1 MITSPIIA
9 HRGLSSLAPENTLA
23 ALKLAAEQG
32 VQWVEIDAI
41 ACGDGSI
48 VMWHDNS
55 VDRCSDG
62 TGAMNEHS
70 AQSVAKLDCGS
81 WFSNAFKGEP
91 VASIEQAIILIQS
104 LGLGL
109 NLEIKLYENS
119 AEQVTAPVLKLL
131 AEHWQDFD
139 KLIISSFDHA
149 ALTYCHQNAPQI
161 QLGVLYD
168 KIPDHWESDLQSVDA
183 VSCHCNYKHLTQAQ
197 TSAIKAKNY
206 QLYCYTANDPKS
218 VEDHWEWGVD
228 AIITDYPQRYLSER
242 QRGEIQ
248 T

>member
-23 ALKLAAEQG
+23 ALSLAAEQG

-55 VDRCSDG
+55 VDRCSNG
-62 TGAMNEHS
+62 TGAMSEHNVD
-70 AQSVAKLDCGS
+70 SVAKLDCGT
-81 WFSNAFKGEP
+81 WFSSEYQGEP
-91 VASIEQAIILIQS
+91 MAGIEQAIKLIQS

-119 AEQVTAPVLKLL
+119 AEKVAAPVLKAL
-131 AEHWQDFD
+131 ATHWQDFD
-139 KLIISSFDHA
+139 KLIISSFDLA
-149 ALTYCHQNAPQI
+149 ALAYCQQQAPQI

-168 KIPDHWESDLQSVDA
+168 KIPNNWHSQLQSVNA
-183 VSCHCNYKHLTQAQ
+183 VSCHCNYLHLNEAQAK
-197 TSAIKAKNY
+197 AIKAQHY

-218 VEDHWEWGVD
+218 VQNHWQWGVD
-228 AIITDYPQRYLSER
+228 AIITDYPQRFLTDNLTTEK
-242 QRGEIQ
+242 Q